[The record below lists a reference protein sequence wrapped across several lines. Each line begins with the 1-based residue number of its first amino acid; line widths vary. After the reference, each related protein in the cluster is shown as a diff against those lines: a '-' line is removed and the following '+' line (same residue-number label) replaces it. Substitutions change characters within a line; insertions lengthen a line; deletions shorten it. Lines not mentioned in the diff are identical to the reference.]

1 MIIITL
7 SGEKMMIIIVDM
19 AMELFTGERTRFAN
33 NSEIMRK
40 EERRPEKAA
49 RATKCPKEVKR
60 SGC

>member
-1 MIIITL
+1 MKMIII
-7 SGEKMMIIIVDM
+7 EDM
-19 AMELFTGERTRFAN
+19 AMELFLGEKTRFAN

-40 EERRPEKAA
+40 GERRPEKAA